1 MSSTRLLTNCLA
13 ARNMLE
19 SQNARLLDWTER
31 QWQRWLERERSG
43 GGPTWKSSLV
53 LVAALTCL
61 DDLRLHVGLMQL
73 LQLREVRAAPIL
85 TFPGD
90 DALNIASAEARRE
103 GWQALVVMIADAQ
116 LPAALAELE
125 PDQHLAVF
133 RQPVLMTEAEL
144 SAVEALLKG
153 SDSAKNSKVEH
164 MFIGLA
170 RDWRPQGVAA
180 GTASL
185 ARLAVAD
192 AEVLGEAC
200 PVEEALK
207 PVAEMSRVNDLRLA
221 GGKIDLPVLGRGDEL
236 LVMACQDDKAE
247 VIAHLAG
254 RLAGGQR
261 QVRVRVPA
269 PLLTTVPQRVL
280 IELRRAEAGS
290 STTNL
295 EFFVPPSR
303 IEPWMLS
310 AFLNRGGAGNPVVHA
325 FALGTGCRLAY
336 AEDEPEIL
344 RDIPVVWGVLRQSDR
359 ILDQAKRQSLY
370 FFYIDHAYFDRGH
383 GKSYRI
389 ARNSYEAGPVRIC
402 PSDRFQALNVQILPW
417 RKGGREIIVCPPTEY
432 FMQAHGCQDWLETT
446 LAKLE
451 AVTDRPVMVRTKPKP
466 DQAAVPLA
474 QALESAHAVVT
485 HSSNVAIE
493 AACLGIPVFVSPT
506 SAAAPVG
513 LTDLDAIETP
523 VYPDREPWLAHLAYN
538 QFSFEEI
545 GDGRAWNMLRE
556 LEERDLA

>member
-1 MSSTRLLTNCLA
+1 
-13 ARNMLE
+13 
-19 SQNARLLDWTER
+19 
-31 QWQRWLERERSG
+31 
-43 GGPTWKSSLV
+43 
-53 LVAALTCL
+53 VAALTCL